1 MSPFPPFL
9 PIGGKRNGEDIK
21 IKAGREV
28 GMEREREIL
37 YLMTMVRV
45 LSG

>member
-9 PIGGKRNGEDIK
+9 PTGGKRNGEDIN

-28 GMEREREIL
+28 GMEREGDSVPHD
-37 YLMTMVRV
+37 Y
-45 LSG
+45 G